1 MTTPVL
7 PFVRDRRWLFD
18 FALAA
23 VVYLISIAAASPD
36 GYGAKALAAL
46 LALALLVRRSLP
58 RLALAW
64 ATVAGLA
71 QVVYVEAPTFSIV
84 VVPMIVYAS
93 TRYSTPRVGMVA
105 LWLGLVGAVL
115 GPARW
120 TPPTSANVVAFAVT
134 GTACAATVTGA
145 YLLGRQLREQQVARR
160 QRARSEAERQRLQEA
175 EQEQRARAAAV
186 DERSRIARELHDIVA
201 HSLSVIVVQA
211 EGGRAVVLKK
221 PEVGAQVLD
230 TIAETGRSSLIEMRR
245 IVDLL
250 RGGSSDAT
258 SFLPSPGLA
267 DIADLVERSGNR
279 FRLSA
284 SGTPP
289 AVPAVVGLTVYRVV
303 QESITNV
310 LKHAGP
316 GATAQVHL
324 DYRPAVIDIAVI
336 DDGRGA
342 AARTGRVFGHGLH
355 GMHERIALLNGTLA
369 ARPRPGGGFGVHAS
383 IPLAPPSGSSR

>member
-145 YLLGRQLREQQVARR
+145 YLLGRQLREQQVA
-160 QRARSEAERQRLQEA
+160 AGSE
-175 EQEQRARAAAV
+175 
-186 DERSRIARELHDIVA
+186 
-201 HSLSVIVVQA
+201 
-211 EGGRAVVLKK
+211 
-221 PEVGAQVLD
+221 LD
-230 TIAETGRSSLIEMRR
+230 PR
-245 IVDLL
+245 
-250 RGGSSDAT
+250 
-258 SFLPSPGLA
+258 P
-267 DIADLVERSGNR
+267 
-279 FRLSA
+279 SA
-284 SGTPP
+284 SGCRKPSRNSEP
-289 AVPAVVGLTVYRVV
+289 
-303 QESITNV
+303 
-310 LKHAGP
+310 
-316 GATAQVHL
+316 
-324 DYRPAVIDIAVI
+324 
-336 DDGRGA
+336 
-342 AARTGRVFGHGLH
+342 
-355 GMHERIALLNGTLA
+355 
-369 ARPRPGGGFGVHAS
+369 ARPPSTNGAGSPAS
-383 IPLAPPSGSSR
+383 CTTSWRTPCR